1 MSGAPRCPRCND
13 RVYHAEEVLAIGL
26 SWHQK
31 CFNCKS
37 CHRKLDS
44 GNLCDKDGEV
54 YCKACYGRAFGP
66 KGYGFGQGGGSLAT
80 FGADSI
86 VSVNAD
92 PNEGGQAANS
102 KWCTT
107 CNKAGEG
114 KYCGDCGETLTEDR
128 SVLVEAKLEDV
139 NKSKSKFERIA
150 ADVEAEDAAPVPS
163 RTTRKSVPKQGL
175 PAALAPKGK
184 FGGGTK
190 CVRCNKTVYDAE
202 KTNGP
207 NGAYHNACFT
217 CLSCG
222 KTLSAITLADK
233 DGEIYCQACYGRE
246 FGPKGY
252 GFGVGAGTLGN
263 TGQ

>member
-13 RVYHAEEVLAIGL
+13 RVYHAEETLAIGQ
-26 SWHQK
+26 SWHAK

-44 GNLCDKDGEV
+44 GNLCDKDGEI

-66 KGYGFGQGGGSLAT
+66 KGYGFGGGAGTMST

-86 VSVNAD
+86 VSVAGD
-92 PNEGGQAANS
+92 PSDAPEAAPAR
-102 KWCTT
+102 WCDV
-107 CNKAGEG
+107 CDKAGEG
-114 KYCGDCGETLTEDR
+114 KFCGDCGGKLVDR
-128 SVLVEAKLEDV
+128 SVLSEAKLEAV
-139 NKSKSKFERIA
+139 ENNRSRFEQIA
-150 ADVEAEDAAPVPS
+150 AEAEAADAVPNRPV
-163 RTTRKSVPKQGL
+163 KASVPKQAL

-184 FGGGTK
+184 FGGGSK

-202 KTNGP
+202 KSNGP
-207 NGAYHNACFT
+207 AGPYHNACFT

-252 GFGVGAGTLGN
+252 GYGVGAGALGN